1 MATPL
6 GSFIKAFVVAILT
19 IIGSRQADG
28 TLCFDATCIKDIL
41 IASTF
46 AIIPVVINWINP
58 QYKQY
63 GEGSNE
69 HTLSNPNEGEN
80 TTPKP

>member
-6 GSFIKAFVVAILT
+6 GTFIKAFLVAMLT
-19 IIGSRQADG
+19 IIGSRQSDG
-28 TLCFDATCIKDIL
+28 TLCFDANCIKDIL

-58 QYKQY
+58 NYTQY

-69 HTLSNPNEGEN
+69 HTLSNSQGQEN
-80 TTPKP
+80 TPTTT